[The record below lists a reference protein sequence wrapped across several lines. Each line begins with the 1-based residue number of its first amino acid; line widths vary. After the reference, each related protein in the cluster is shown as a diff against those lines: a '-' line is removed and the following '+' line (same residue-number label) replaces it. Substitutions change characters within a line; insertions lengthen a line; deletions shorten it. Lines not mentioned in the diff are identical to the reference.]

1 VERKLFESV
10 GRMTAAVT
18 VGVVIGLAGCGSE
31 GAGSIKIQP
40 GARERLESPSGAQS
54 TKPLTKKQ
62 AAAKGN
68 VEAAAKKNPKLY

>member
-1 VERKLFESV
+1 MELKRFKSV
-10 GRMTAAVT
+10 WRLTAAVT
-18 VGVVIGLAGCGSE
+18 VGVAIGLAGCGSE

-40 GARERLESPSGAQS
+40 GARERLESPSGDQS

-62 AAAKGN
+62 AAAKEN